1 MTPRAAGLFSL
12 SGKVALVTGSTRSLG
27 WSMARGLARAGA
39 HVVINGREAAAT
51 KARTEELAGAGLK
64 ASAAPFDV
72 TDAAA
77 VAEAMRAIERDH
89 GRLDILVNNAGIIHR
104 KPLPDVAD
112 DDWQRIIDVDL
123 TACFRLSRLAAA
135 AMRRQGG
142 GRIIMIASILALVG
156 RAQVAAYGAAKG
168 GLVSLTRA
176 LAAELGPEGIL
187 CNAIAPGF
195 FATDISEPLRRDPR
209 FDGMVRGRTPLH
221 RWGDPEELVGP
232 AIFLASAA
240 SSYING
246 HVLTVD
252 GGMTVTVGTEL

>member
-142 GRIIMIASILALVG
+142 GR
-156 RAQVAAYGAAKG
+156 
-168 GLVSLTRA
+168 
-176 LAAELGPEGIL
+176 
-187 CNAIAPGF
+187 
-195 FATDISEPLRRDPR
+195 
-209 FDGMVRGRTPLH
+209 
-221 RWGDPEELVGP
+221 
-232 AIFLASAA
+232 
-240 SSYING
+240 
-246 HVLTVD
+246 
-252 GGMTVTVGTEL
+252 